1 AVSQRAALRKR
12 AAPQGAARFLWDI
25 YRFQRRICPGFQP
38 VLSAHFQEAD
48 HALVHIQ
55 RGAVC
60 IGSGLSEG
68 DPALGLRV
76 VAGDAG
82 RDRVGPAVHRDGA
95 LAAPSGVGHVPQ
107 LVRIDQAADPLGV
120 SRGDDGDAHDVA
132 VAHHIAGLKGGRALA
147 RTVFHRQL
155 GIALPV
161 ALFVIVRG
169 IVGAAED
176 VAAADGGI
184 QHDDLHPAC
193 PVGAGVGDLG
203 SGHAAVRDLGQAD
216 GGEAAAVVLEDNH
229 IVRQIPAAQLA
240 LRHIQLAG
248 DAARQ
253 ACQGQAALPAGGD
266 PHQLA
271 VQPLHIAGG
280 ETDRALHLDAA

>member
-1 AVSQRAALRKR
+1 MTPPFPN
-12 AAPQGAARFLWDI
+12 APPCANGRPTRGAARFYGTYTVFRGGSVPDFS
-25 YRFQRRICPGFQP
+25 RFSQP
-38 VLSAHFQEAD
+38 TSRKRTTPWY
-48 HALVHIQ
+48 IQ

-60 IGSGLSEG
+60 IGSGLGEG

-82 RDRVGPAVHRDGA
+82 RDRVGPAVHRDGT

-184 QHDDLHPAC
+184 QHDDL
-193 PVGAGVGDLG
+193 
-203 SGHAAVRDLGQAD
+203 
-216 GGEAAAVVLEDNH
+216 
-229 IVRQIPAAQLA
+229 
-240 LRHIQLAG
+240 
-248 DAARQ
+248 
-253 ACQGQAALPAGGD
+253 LPCL
-266 PHQLA
+266 PS
-271 VQPLHIAGG
+271 
-280 ETDRALHLDAA
+280 RCRRR